1 MELLKNGKIFTT
13 PELLVTGAK
22 GVDTGEVYLK
32 TVKSGIFGETNH
44 VYARLRDARF
54 HVGCERKTDMYGMM
68 V

>member
-32 TVKSGIFGETNH
+32 EGK
-44 VYARLRDARF
+44 R
-54 HVGCERKTDMYGMM
+54 
-68 V
+68 